1 MEAQEQASGQA
12 GGGQMGQLVM
22 NVGKGLSMI
31 ASVLDRAEGAPD
43 ELKAE
48 MADIMA
54 RFQGVVEAM
63 SGQAQ
68 EQEQEE
74 PEEQAPQQPRSKAVP
89 MQSQAGRPVGP
100 GGV

>member
-68 EQEQEE
+68 EQEE
-74 PEEQAPQQPRSKAVP
+74 PEEQAPQQSRSKAIP